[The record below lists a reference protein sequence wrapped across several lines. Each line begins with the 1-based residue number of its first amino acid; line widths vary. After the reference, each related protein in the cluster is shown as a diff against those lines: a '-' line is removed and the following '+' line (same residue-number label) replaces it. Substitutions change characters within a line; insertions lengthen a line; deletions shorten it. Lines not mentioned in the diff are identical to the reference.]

1 MQGCFS
7 KKSFSIPAFGK
18 PGKIMLTSQQV
29 CVIMLKGLCSQ
40 GKKRKE
46 RGEAM
51 TSERFYSFVQLIDSV
66 HKLIQKIRIDTA
78 PDLGVKSV
86 HIFWVYELYAH
97 PEGLTAAELAAKSM
111 ISRSL
116 ISREIEALHQ
126 DGYVDIRE
134 MSTGKRKNYNA
145 LITLTEKGNNLA
157 TQIVCEGLSVQNRV
171 NEGIT
176 EEELASFYATL
187 NKLCNNLK
195 IVARER
201 QAEDGDDADSQA
213 ISKSTK

>member
-1 MQGCFS
+1 
-7 KKSFSIPAFGK
+7 
-18 PGKIMLTSQQV
+18 MLTSQQV
-29 CVIMLKGLCSQ
+29 CVIMLKGLYSQ

>member
-1 MQGCFS
+1 MRFLFTV
-7 KKSFSIPAFGK
+7 KKGK
-18 PGKIMLTSQQV
+18 EEPL
-29 CVIMLKGLCSQ
+29 
-40 GKKRKE
+40 
-46 RGEAM
+46 EAM
-51 TSERFYSFVQLIDSV
+51 ISERFYSFVQLIDSV

-78 PDLGVKSV
+78 PYLGVKSV

-126 DGYVDIRE
+126 DGYVEIRE
-134 MSTGKRKNYNA
+134 MSAGKRKNYNA
-145 LITLTEKGNNLA
+145 LITLTEKGTRLA
-157 TQIVCEGLSVQNRV
+157 KQIVLEGMSVQNRV

-195 IVARER
+195 IVAKER
-201 QAEDGDDADSQA
+201 QIEDSA
-213 ISKSTK
+213 IDNCKTEKIL